1 MERILG
7 LTLTKKS
14 IKICEVGIK
23 KGKIS
28 ILNLKE
34 RIISG
39 VFGKELENSIK
50 RFLKQSRVKTKNVSF
65 GIFEEDIMVRVND
78 YPKMPEEDLK
88 KIVLDEISNY
98 KIFEGDFPVIN
109 LIKLKEIENRIR
121 YLLVII
127 PRKKV
132 EEKLNFLKKIGLNP
146 VNIDIP
152 SFASFRANKIF
163 RKEYFKGNGVFTF
176 IGENKTTLIFFTN
189 GEPLILREF
198 EIGLNSLSENFDLFR
213 TEISNTI
220 SYFSREEKK
229 NIEKIIVTGIENGV
243 EEVSQKLK
251 ETFGIEILLGAPLSD
266 MPLYFSSSIGLSLF
280 NYEDKLKIDIIPKD
294 IKERAK
300 DEFKLFMLIL
310 STTILGFFIISLS
323 IYLIDSIKVTSES
336 IKNIKDNLKSV
347 ESSIISL
354 KDIEKKYSEAL
365 NKQKEIDE
373 IVNKFILNEK
383 SSYINAIYSLRG
395 DIKIVNLNESSNN
408 FTLNILSN
416 GFNPIFDFV
425 DNLKNSKLFREIK
438 IDGMSRNSDGTCN
451 AIIQIV
457 GGKWWQKSMFQK

>member
-1 MERILG
+1 MERVLG
-7 LTLTKKS
+7 LTITKKS
-14 IKICEVGIK
+14 IKICEARVRK
-23 KGKIS
+23 EKIS

-34 RIISG
+34 KIISG

-50 RFLKQSRVKTKNVSF
+50 KFLKQSRVKTKNVSY

-98 KIFEGDFPVIN
+98 KFFEGDFPVIN
-109 LIKLKEIENRIR
+109 LIKLKEIENRTR
-121 YLLVII
+121 YLLVIV
-127 PRKKV
+127 PRKRV

-163 RKEYFKGNGVFTF
+163 RKDYFKGNGVFTF

-189 GEPLILREF
+189 GEPLLLREF
-198 EIGLNSLSENFDLFR
+198 EIGLNSLSENFDIFR

-229 NIEKIIVTGIENGV
+229 SIEKIIVTGIENGV

-251 ETFGIEILLGAPLSD
+251 ETFGIEIFLGAPLSD
-266 MPLYFSSSIGLSLF
+266 MPFYFSSSIGLSLF
-280 NYEDKLKIDIIPKD
+280 NYENKLKIDIIPKD
-294 IKERAK
+294 IKEKAK

-310 STTILGFFIISLS
+310 STIVLGFFIIFLSL
-323 IYLIDSIKVTSES
+323 YLINSIKVTSES

-354 KDIEKKYSEAL
+354 KNIEKKYSEAL

-383 SSYINAIYSLRG
+383 NFYISTIYSLKG
-395 DIKIVNLNESSNN
+395 DIKIVNLDESSNN

-416 GFNPIFDFV
+416 DFKGIFDFV
-425 DNLKNSKLFREIK
+425 NDLKNSELFSEIK
-438 IDGMSRNSDGTCN
+438 IDGMSRNSNGICN
-451 AIIQIV
+451 AIIRIV
-457 GGKWWQKSMFQK
+457 GGK

>member
-1 MERILG
+1 MERVLG
-7 LTLTKKS
+7 LTITKKS
-14 IKICEVGIK
+14 IKICEARVRK
-23 KGKIS
+23 EKIS

-34 RIISG
+34 KIISG

-50 RFLKQSRVKTKNVSF
+50 KFLKQSRVKTKNVSY

-98 KIFEGDFPVIN
+98 KFFEGDFPVIN
-109 LIKLKEIENRIR
+109 LIKLKEIENRTR
-121 YLLVII
+121 YLLVIV
-127 PRKKV
+127 PRKRV

-163 RKEYFKGNGVFTF
+163 RKDYFKGNGVFTF

-189 GEPLILREF
+189 GEPLLLREF
-198 EIGLNSLSENFDLFR
+198 EIGLNSLSENFDIFR

-229 NIEKIIVTGIENGV
+229 SIEKIIVTGIENGV

-251 ETFGIEILLGAPLSD
+251 ETFGIEIFLGAPLSD
-266 MPLYFSSSIGLSLF
+266 MPFYFSSSIGLSLF
-280 NYEDKLKIDIIPKD
+280 NYENKLKIDIIPKD
-294 IKERAK
+294 IKEKAK

-310 STTILGFFIISLS
+310 STIVLGFFIIFLSL
-323 IYLIDSIKVTSES
+323 YLINSIKVTSES

-354 KDIEKKYSEAL
+354 KNIEKKYSEAL

-383 SSYINAIYSLRG
+383 NFYISTIYSLKG
-395 DIKIVNLNESSNN
+395 DIKIVNLDESSNN

-416 GFNPIFDFV
+416 DFKGIFDFV
-425 DNLKNSKLFREIK
+425 NDLKNSELFSEIK
-438 IDGMSRNSDGTCN
+438 IDGMSRNSNGICN
-451 AIIQIV
+451 AIIRIV
-457 GGKWWQKSMFQK
+457 GGKW